1 MSRSGYSGYSEDY
14 DSDWQV
20 IMWRGAVSSAIRG
33 KRGQKLLRELATNMD
48 AMPDKRLI
56 AHELVQDGD
65 VCALGVV
72 GKARGIE
79 IEKIDPEDS
88 STVAAKFDI
97 AEALAREIVWVNDEE
112 GCHTETP
119 EERFRRVRAWVS
131 QHILEAAE

>member
-1 MSRSGYSGYSEDY
+1 MSRSGYSEDY
-14 DSDWQV
+14 DDEWRL

-33 KRGQKLLRELATNMD
+33 KRGQKLLRELAANMD

-56 AHELVQDGD
+56 AHELVRDGD

-88 STVAAKFDI
+88 SIVAAKFDI

-112 GCHTETP
+112 GRHTEAP